1 MPHAVETDR
10 ERRYLL
16 RTLSDAEEERLE
28 REYFA
33 SADALDRITAT
44 EEALIEAYLDDRLPA
59 DERQRFEEAY
69 LSSNAKRLRV
79 DTIRRLRLAAGANR
93 AQAPAS
99 AAAFGSAAA
108 RRYMPLAAAAVLVI
122 GVLAMTWRLRDHG
135 PSIVPAPT
143 APPQAANPAGPAS
156 PPGVPAARPPVIVA
170 LTLSP
175 IATRSATASRPLM
188 IPSGTD
194 IVELE
199 LAVES
204 SPASATRV
212 DVTTVAGSQVWSGA
226 PTAAAQ
232 RNAVKVQI
240 PASQL
245 APDDYLV
252 TLLGRTPRGA
262 DSEQHRYFLRVRAR
276 EAR

>member
-44 EEALIEAYLDDRLPA
+44 EEALIEAYLDGRLPA

-69 LSSNAKRLRV
+69 LSSSTKRLRV

-93 AQAPAS
+93 AKASAS
-99 AAAFGSAAA
+99 AAALGSAAA
-108 RRYMPLAAAAVLVI
+108 RRYAPLAAAAVLVI
-122 GVLAMTWRLRDHG
+122 AVLAMTWRLRDHG
-135 PSIVPAPT
+135 PSFATPPA
-143 APPQAANPAGPAS
+143 APPQAANPAGPAT
-156 PPGVPAARPPVIVA
+156 PPGVTAARPPAIVA
-170 LTLSP
+170 LALSP
-175 IATRSATASRPLM
+175 IAMRSATASRPLV

-204 SPASATRV
+204 SPVSATRV
-212 DVTTVAGSQVWSGA
+212 EVTTVAGSQVWSGE

-232 RNAVKVQI
+232 RNVVKVQI

-245 APDDYLV
+245 PPDDYLV
-252 TLLGRTPRGA
+252 TLLGRTPAGG
-262 DSEQHRYFLRVRAR
+262 DTEQHRYFLRVRAR
-276 EAR
+276 P